1 MKKVTLKS
9 MTLINFKGHRNRV
22 VEFSE
27 QTNIYGKNA
36 SGKSTIFDA
45 FTWLLFGKDQ
55 FDRKDYEILP
65 KGLDKVD
72 AVVSAEIEVDGRPYN
87 LRRELHQKWVRRRGT
102 SEEVYDGNET
112 LFYVNNV
119 PLKASEYK
127 ARVDMIIDETV
138 FKLITNPAY
147 FLSLN
152 WTKQREILFQIA
164 GTLSDA
170 EIAATS
176 PEFTALLDSLSGKSF
191 AEFKKEIA
199 ARKRK
204 LKEDL
209 ENIQPR
215 IDQTTRLMPEAKDV
229 EQLNKELSEIE
240 LKITTVEDSIADR
253 SAAIRTQY
261 EGVQQKQRDINAL
274 KSQQQDLVF
283 KKKQEAQNAQ
293 FEGSQKRTELE
304 NNLKNATRDLETA
317 RRDKGNSE
325 IKVNNLK
332 RQVTSKEKEVEIL
345 RDQWHEQNKAEYK
358 AQDGCLTCP
367 VFNITCTDT
376 QATAKHE
383 EAQEKAKNAF
393 FESKQKKLD
402 NINAEGL
409 QRGEELNALNKSVED
424 AEKQLKND
432 IDAVSEAE
440 IEVQKIKDEI
450 KAMPITAVAT
460 VIAEELPEW
469 NDLEKKIKEIQATIE
484 DVKPVDNADLL
495 EQKKELTAKRDAL
508 KDILSKQALIP
519 QYKEEVKK
527 LEKEAA
533 ELAQQIAD
541 IEKQEFTIAE
551 FTRAKIEESEA
562 RINSLFRIVKFQLF
576 DKTIDG
582 NEFECC
588 IATNLKN
595 VPISATNTA
604 EQVNAGLDII
614 NTLCLFNNV
623 TAPIFCDGRE
633 SVNDIIPMSSQII
646 NLVVTR
652 DPELVIN

>member
-1 MKKVTLKS
+1 MKKVTLKQ
-9 MTLINFKGHRNRV
+9 MALINFKGHRNRV

-65 KGLDKVD
+65 KGIDKVD

-119 PLKASEYK
+119 PLRASEYK
-127 ARVDMIIDETV
+127 ARVDMIVDETV

-191 AEFKKEIA
+191 AEFKKEVA

-215 IDQTTRLMPEAKDV
+215 IDQTTRLMPEAKDI
-229 EQLNKELSEIE
+229 EQLNKELSDIE
-240 LKITTVEDSIADR
+240 LKITEVEDSIADR

-432 IDAVSEAE
+432 TDAVSEAE

-460 VIAEELPEW
+460 VIPEELPEW

-484 DVKPVDNADLL
+484 EVKPVDNADLL